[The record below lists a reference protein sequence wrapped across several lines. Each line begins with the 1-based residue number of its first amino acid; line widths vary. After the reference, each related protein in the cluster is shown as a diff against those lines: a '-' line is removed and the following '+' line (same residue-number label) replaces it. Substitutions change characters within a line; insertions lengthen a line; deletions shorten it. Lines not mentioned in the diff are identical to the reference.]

1 MKILFFLSTVVAL
14 SSVAY
19 SESTIDTQI
28 NQIMQAPANQRV
40 ELMNQLKTK
49 LAAMNATERNEAL
62 QRLSENKGINMMQ
75 SGNME
80 RGSMMQNRSSFSPAQ
95 QQMNTNHQHSQPNR
109 R

>member
-14 SSVAY
+14 SSVAH

-62 QRLSENKGINMMQ
+62 QKLSGNKGIN
-75 SGNME
+75 
-80 RGSMMQNRSSFSPAQ
+80 MMQNRSSFSPAQ
-95 QQMNTNHQHSQPNR
+95 HQINTNHQSNQSNR